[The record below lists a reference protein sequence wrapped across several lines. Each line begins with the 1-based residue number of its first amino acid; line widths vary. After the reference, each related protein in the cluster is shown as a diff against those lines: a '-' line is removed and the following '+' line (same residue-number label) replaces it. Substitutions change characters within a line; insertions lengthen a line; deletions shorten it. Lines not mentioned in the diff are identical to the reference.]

1 MTSPLQRLTA
11 ALSGR
16 YRVERELGA
25 GGMATVYLAHDLKHE
40 RDVAIKVLHPD
51 LGTALG
57 AERFLSEIR
66 TTARLQHPHIL
77 PLLDSGAA
85 DGLLYYVMP
94 YVRGETLRARL
105 EREKQLPI
113 ADAVR
118 IAREVAGALDHAHK
132 QGVIHRDIKPE
143 NILLQDGAAVVADF
157 GIALAV
163 QQAGGQRM
171 TQTGLSLG
179 TPQYMSPEQAM
190 GERTIDARSDIYALG
205 AVTYEMLTGE
215 PPFTGASVQ
224 AIVARVLTEKPTS
237 ITTFRDMV
245 SPPVERAVLSALAKL
260 PADRP
265 PTAALFANALAPSE
279 TSASAV
285 PSVAVPQ
292 AGKSR
297 RARVA
302 AAIAVVGAIG
312 AGGWWSGRATA
323 PEAARW
329 SRFTQLTDAS
339 GVETS
344 PAIAPDGESFAYA
357 SDARG
362 SMDIYVQR
370 VGGRAAQRVAG
381 DSAVDETS
389 PAWSADGR
397 RLAFARR
404 GDGVWV
410 MESGGENARRVSA
423 VGAMPAWSPDGT
435 QLAFGSHEVL
445 NPYNLEDGDVWIAAV
460 SGGTPRRVPITGV
473 QRAYQP
479 SWSPSGERIAF
490 FTNNGGRRDIATVS
504 VTGGAAVFVT
514 QDAAVDWAPTWS
526 ADGRWLFFA
535 SDRGGAMGLW
545 RIAIDEVS
553 GAVHGQPELIAAGGD
568 AWFDLPSIS
577 RDGRRLLF
585 RSKLESANPTAVDFD
600 VDGARLGASRQ
611 LQHRSSGELVPSDIS
626 PDGRTLS
633 LTTPLEG
640 RQKLWLMQ
648 ADGSQLRQLTDDPS
662 FDRWPRFT
670 PDGDALV
677 FYSNRDGDWGAYRIA
692 PDGSGLTRLLTNVP
706 GGVYWPSV
714 SPTGRGVLVVTD
726 SGPRLISP
734 PWPATF
740 ARSTPLGP
748 PSMKGEKINT
758 TAWSP
763 DGRWITGYL
772 NAVGGERR
780 GHVVVD
786 AQTGEAR
793 VLNDDSDGFR
803 VAWLP
808 DARRVLYF
816 LRNGSLVLQ
825 DVVTLARVPV
835 TGSLPAPPEV
845 FGSLVLSRDG
855 RTLYYAAHRIEA
867 NLWMVEREDS
877 R

>member
-1 MTSPLQRLTA
+1 MSDAAQVSARLRA
-11 ALSGR
+11 ALSDR
-16 YRVERELGA
+16 YRVDRELGA

-51 LGTALG
+51 LGAALG
-57 AERFLSEIR
+57 AERFLSEIK

-85 DGLLYYVMP
+85 DGLMYYVMP

-105 EREKQLPI
+105 ERETQLPI

-118 IAREVAGALDHAHK
+118 IATEVAEALQAAHAL
-132 QGVIHRDIKPE
+132 GIVHRDITPE
-143 NILLQDGAAVVADF
+143 NILLQDGHALVADF

-163 QQAGGQRM
+163 QTAGGQRM

-224 AIVARVLTEKPTS
+224 AIVARILSEKPTA

-245 SPPVERAVLSALAKL
+245 SPSVERAVLSALAKL

-265 PTAALFANALAPSE
+265 ATAALFANALAPSE
-279 TSASAV
+279 TSAPAV
-285 PSVAVPQ
+285 PPVAVPR
-292 AGKSR
+292 AGGSR

-302 AAIAVVGAIG
+302 ATIAVVGAIG

-329 SRFTQLTDAS
+329 ARFTQLTDAS

-370 VGGRAAQRVAG
+370 VGGRAVQRVAG
-381 DSAVDETS
+381 DSTVDETF

-404 GDGVWV
+404 DDGVWV

-423 VGAMPAWSPDGT
+423 VGTMPAWSPDGT
-435 QLAFGSHEVL
+435 QLAFGSTEVQ

-545 RIAIDEVS
+545 RIEIDEES
-553 GAVHGQPELIAAGGD
+553 GAAHGQPELIAAGGD

-626 PDGRTLS
+626 PDGQTLS

-662 FDRWPRFT
+662 FDRWP
-670 PDGDALV
+670 
-677 FYSNRDGDWGAYRIA
+677 
-692 PDGSGLTRLLTNVP
+692 
-706 GGVYWPSV
+706 
-714 SPTGRGVLVVTD
+714 
-726 SGPRLISP
+726 
-734 PWPATF
+734 
-740 ARSTPLGP
+740 
-748 PSMKGEKINT
+748 
-758 TAWSP
+758 
-763 DGRWITGYL
+763 
-772 NAVGGERR
+772 
-780 GHVVVD
+780 
-786 AQTGEAR
+786 
-793 VLNDDSDGFR
+793 
-803 VAWLP
+803 
-808 DARRVLYF
+808 
-816 LRNGSLVLQ
+816 
-825 DVVTLARVPV
+825 
-835 TGSLPAPPEV
+835 
-845 FGSLVLSRDG
+845 
-855 RTLYYAAHRIEA
+855 
-867 NLWMVEREDS
+867 
-877 R
+877 